1 LTGGVAHDFNNL
13 LAVIAGNLELLR
25 KRMPDD
31 PKITRL
37 LDSAIQGT
45 QRGSALTQRMLAFS
59 RRQDLKPEL
68 VDVRDLVKGMAEL
81 LQRSIGPM
89 VQIETRFPLRLPCAH
104 VDANQLEL
112 GLLNLVVNARDA
124 MPDGGMITIA
134 AREERI
140 GPNHASRL
148 LPGEYVCLTV
158 TDTGHGMDEATLTR
172 AMEPFFT
179 TKGVGKG
186 TGLGL
191 SMVHGLA
198 AQSGGR
204 LALKS
209 RIDEGTTAE
218 IWLPAISAKA
228 ATPAEP
234 LMREDAVGTKSEI
247 RSLGVLIVDDDAL
260 VLQNT
265 AAMLEDL
272 GHRVIEASS
281 AREAL
286 EYLERATS
294 VDLVITDQV
303 MPGMTGLQL
312 QQAIKQ
318 RWPHLR
324 VILVTGYAELPSDLD
339 CDLVRLNK
347 PFRQHVLAQ
356 AIAESIQV
364 TTAGRVVPFRPRL
377 G

>member
-1 LTGGVAHDFNNL
+1 
-13 LAVIAGNLELLR
+13 
-25 KRMPDD
+25 
-31 PKITRL
+31 
-37 LDSAIQGT
+37 
-45 QRGSALTQRMLAFS
+45 
-59 RRQDLKPEL
+59 
-68 VDVRDLVKGMAEL
+68 
-81 LQRSIGPM
+81 
-89 VQIETRFPLRLPCAH
+89 
-104 VDANQLEL
+104 
-112 GLLNLVVNARDA
+112 
-124 MPDGGMITIA
+124 
-134 AREERI
+134 
-140 GPNHASRL
+140 
-148 LPGEYVCLTV
+148 
-158 TDTGHGMDEATLTR
+158 
-172 AMEPFFT
+172 
-179 TKGVGKG
+179 
-186 TGLGL
+186 
-191 SMVHGLA
+191 MVHGLA

-209 RIDEGTTAE
+209 RIGEGTTAE

-303 MPGMTGLQL
+303 MSGMTGLQL